1 MALDWDWSRV
11 VFDHVK
17 IGVRDAEA
25 SKTFYRTVLA
35 ALEIPPLWEGEHGGQ
50 YANLVVST
58 NAAPGGPIHIGFVA
72 RSRDE
77 VDAFHR
83 AGVEAGYDDNGAPGV
98 ATSTARRRL
107 VATTPPFCLIPR
119 GRTLW

>member
-1 MALDWDWSRV
+1 MTLDWDWARV

-35 ALEIPPLWEGEHGGQ
+35 TLGIPPLWESAHGGQ
-50 YANLVVST
+50 YANLVVSS
-58 NAAPGGPIHIGFVA
+58 NAEPGGPIHIAFVA

-77 VDAFHR
+77 VDVFTALASR
-83 AGVEAGYDDNGAPGV
+83 PVTPTTVLRVCAN
-98 ATSTARRRL
+98 STARRRPA
-107 VATTPPFCLIPR
+107 ATTPLS
-119 GRTLW
+119 